1 MGTPVMP
8 YGPLHEDYGPSPSD
22 AGALTSS
29 NAPPMRPHAQAKG
42 GPNPPPNSK
51 QYSFVALPG
60 NAVKKR
66 PRRRYD
72 EIERLYRCSWP
83 GCAETYGTLNHL
95 NAHVTMRK
103 HGSKRS
109 PNEFKELRKQWRK
122 AKKEE
127 AEVRSLSAT
136 RHGSQDPAQHHIPLE
151 PMSDAVYQSYHL
163 RSHLDSAYP
172 GVVGFATN
180 PSAPAQGQTRAG
192 QAQAQIL
199 HSAVYAPEDTPSEDS
214 LSTEYESGNE
224 TTESDAAVESSQTC
238 SSSPSQ

>member
-1 MGTPVMP
+1 MRLPCAHTPRQKVAQIHRRIANNIPLSHCQVM
-8 YGPLHEDYGPSPSD
+8 LSKSAHVVVTTRSN
-22 AGALTSS
+22 ACTGAL
-29 NAPPMRPHAQAKG
+29 
-42 GPNPPPNSK
+42 GP
-51 QYSFVALPG
+51 V
-60 NAVKKR
+60 V
-66 PRRRYD
+66 PRRTAPLTISMHMSRCGSMAPSAVLTVNLFSMSCSCHEFSVPLKKLLVD
-72 EIERLYRCSWP
+72 ELYAHDC
-83 GCAETYGTLNHL
+83 LN
-95 NAHVTMRK
+95 
-103 HGSKRS
+103 S
-109 PNEFKELRKQWRK
+109 EFKELRKQWRK

-199 HSAVYAPEDTPSEDS
+199 HSAVYGTFHFR
-214 LSTEYESGNE
+214 GI
-224 TTESDAAVESSQTC
+224 
-238 SSSPSQ
+238 